1 MRTWWHG
8 MIEKLWSLNR
18 LTHFAGVF
26 AVNRLTIPLK
36 ISGEWTESL
45 TISPKIGWKHLRC
58 KVSTNESAMP
68 ERIRIFIGQWWHDI
82 LVLFAHRFPTSGHK
96 IAATALKKVRRYPR
110 WPLWR
115 WGSETQIAAG
125 DWFVAKKWPSMK
137 SELSEAWFKGD
148 RQWQIAIFGAWILS
162 HAMKKIAVCSSF
174 SVFIWRLGILLA
186 CLPFLLVD
194 DRGLESG

>member
-148 RQWQIAIFGAWILS
+148 RLQFLGLGYWATPWKNSCLFQLQCFYLEIGNPPGACF
-162 HAMKKIAVCSSF
+162 HGF
-174 SVFIWRLGILLA
+174 
-186 CLPFLLVD
+186 LVD